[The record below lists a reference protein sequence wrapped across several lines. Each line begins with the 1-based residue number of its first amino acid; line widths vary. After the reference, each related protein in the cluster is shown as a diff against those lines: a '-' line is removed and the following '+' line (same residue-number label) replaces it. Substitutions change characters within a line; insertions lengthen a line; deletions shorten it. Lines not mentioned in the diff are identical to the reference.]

1 MKPRFIQTFDD
12 IAEIQEKTS
21 STLSSA
27 KQEILGIFS
36 TNDNDSNLLLGLK
49 DVDQI
54 RIIAPDNNPP
64 IKELKQG
71 ISTED

>member
-49 DVDQI
+49 DVD
-54 RIIAPDNNPP
+54 
-64 IKELKQG
+64 
-71 ISTED
+71 